1 MCKNTTK
8 EIICKRC
15 GNVFTSNKPF
25 ANCPDCR
32 AIIKQERAK
41 KRQEALNRPC
51 TSDTEYL
58 VCVYTY
64 RGDTPKRIATDLDRS
79 VKNVKC
85 ILKTAKESGNYE
97 KHIRKYIRKGLP

>member
-1 MCKNTTK
+1 MKKSTTR
-8 EIICKRC
+8 EIKCKRC

-32 AIIKQERAK
+32 EIIKKE
-41 KRQEALNRPC
+41 RQEKRKKELNRPC

-64 RGDTPKRIATDLDRS
+64 RGDTPKRIAQDLDRS
-79 VKNVKC
+79 VKNIKG
-85 ILKTAKESGNYE
+85 ILKTAKESGNYD
-97 KHIRKYIRKGLP
+97 KHIKKYIRKGLP